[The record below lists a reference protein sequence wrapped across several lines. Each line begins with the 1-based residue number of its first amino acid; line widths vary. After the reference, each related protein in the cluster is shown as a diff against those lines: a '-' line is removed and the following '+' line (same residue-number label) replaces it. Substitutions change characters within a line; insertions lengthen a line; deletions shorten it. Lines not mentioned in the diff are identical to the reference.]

1 MAHRSFGAKRDASEP
16 EDLDPIT
23 FDLADE
29 ADIGCRG
36 RVNGKLLIEL
46 VGKVESG
53 SVAKQSEGILSVF
66 DVCVLRDDGDE
77 PEKFSGRVFNGERPL
92 ENHTRAELASLAE
105 EGIEPGIDP
114 TSSAGRLQ
122 RVLDDPD
129 TQIEL
134 TELAELV
141 GWLVEQYTG
150 RPTRNVSPS
159 GRSRTS
165 IPRGSR
171 GERRSQGG
179 TGDGRTLVSAQT
191 SSTESS

>member
-1 MAHRSFGAKRDASEP
+1 MAHRSFGQKRDASE
-16 EDLDPIT
+16 EEVVDPIT

-29 ADIGCRG
+29 TDIGCRS

-77 PEKFSGRVFNGERPL
+77 PEKFSGRAFNGERPL
-92 ENHTRAELASLAE
+92 ENHTRAELAALAE
-105 EGIEPGIDP
+105 AGVEPGIDP

-122 RVLDDPD
+122 TVLDDPD

-134 TELAELV
+134 SELAELV

-150 RPTRNVSPS
+150 RPTRSAGRS
-159 GRSRTS
+159 GPSRTS

-171 GERRSQGG
+171 AERRSQGG
-179 TGDGRTLVSAQT
+179 TGGERTLVSAQT
-191 SSTESS
+191 SSTASS